1 MRRRGWGAEFLKVS
15 LKKCSTLLTRNLD
28 FHYCRHPVRRKARK
42 QRLHLFTKLEVAKD
56 REQEALGNSVPPES
70 PEEGL
75 RSSSPPSR

>member
-1 MRRRGWGAEFLKVS
+1 MGSRVSKSFFEKVQHFANQ
-15 LKKCSTLLTRNLD
+15 NLD

-56 REQEALGNSVPPES
+56 REQEALGNSVPPEN